1 MKIAFSY
8 GKVLFVFVLLY
19 SKPLAAQS
27 YRSVVD
33 SLQQQLRQASND
45 SLKVDLLNQIS
56 YSFRRSRSVDSIQSY
71 AHWALLLAQKTN
83 YLKGQAVALKNIGIY
98 HYKITSP
105 TDTIRYYYEQSRLFA
120 ERANDYYTQAACL
133 NNLGL
138 IESFSNETSS
148 SILYFLKGVKVYDEH
163 IDDAQILKGLLL
175 GNLGSAYKNIDDQVR
190 AYRYLHNAIEFA
202 RQHHFKPILSQY
214 LDEYAGTLIQ
224 LGFYERADSLVEEAL
239 RIQQEIGDQLS
250 VEPTMVEKINI
261 LVWKKEYK
269 KAQKLALQAINDSS
283 ASGIQNYRVLF
294 LAQLIH
300 IALEQNQLKKAM
312 QYAQELKA
320 TPEIV
325 RPFRKIALDAE
336 AKAYSAN
343 GEYEKAWELIRQRDA
358 VIDSMQFIEGNIE
371 IDVLEAEY
379 QERENL
385 AEIDQLN
392 QINAI
397 EKDRFNT
404 LMIAAIILSI
414 LLIIIFFQLRNRAR
428 NEKLIKQKNEEQ
440 KKYIDYILELENFA
454 YIASHDLK
462 TPLRNIV
469 SFSQVLKRS
478 IKPRLK
484 PEEFKY
490 LNFIEKGTK
499 EISLLLEDLL
509 AFAQNNKRQLKVE
522 KIQLPHFVEQVISSI
537 DVAIKEKNA
546 NINFILADEFIHAD
560 TVKLNQLL
568 QNLLLNALKFQP
580 PHQIPSVDIFQT
592 TNQREWQFE
601 IKDNG
606 IGIEPEYQEKIFKIF
621 KRLHPRETYEG
632 TGIGL
637 ATCKKIVEQHGGRI
651 WLNSTPGLG
660 SSFFFTIPRDL
671 ALTTQ

>member
-1 MKIAFSY
+1 M
-8 GKVLFVFVLLY
+8 LLY

-33 SLQQQLRQASND
+33 SLQQQLRQASDD

-56 YSFRRSRSVDSIQSY
+56 YSFRRSRTVDSIQSY
-71 AHWALLLAQKTN
+71 AHWALLLAKKTN

-105 TDTIRYYYEQSRLFA
+105 TDTIRHYYEQSRLFA

-163 IDDAQILKGLLL
+163 IDDAQVLKGLLL

-250 VEPTMVEKINI
+250 FEPTMVEKINI

-320 TPEIV
+320 TPEIM

-343 GEYEKAWELIRQRDA
+343 GEYEKAWDLIRQRDA

-397 EKDRFNT
+397 EKERFNT

-469 SFSQVLKRS
+469 SFTQVLKRS

-522 KIQLPHFVEQVISSI
+522 KIQLPHFVEQVLSSI
-537 DVAIKEKNA
+537 NVAIKEKNA
-546 NINFILADEFIHAD
+546 HINFILADEFIHAD

-651 WLNSTPGLG
+651 WLNSTPGVG
-660 SSFFFTIPRDL
+660 SSFFFAIPRDL
-671 ALTTQ
+671 AITAQ

>member
-1 MKIAFSY
+1 M
-8 GKVLFVFVLLY
+8 
-19 SKPLAAQS
+19 
-27 YRSVVD
+27 D

-343 GEYEKAWELIRQRDA
+343 GEYEKAWDLIRQRDA

-469 SFSQVLKRS
+469 SFTQVLKRS